1 MKNSKL
7 LPILALALLLAG
19 CKNSEGV
26 SENEQTTI
34 ATYSETSKATV
45 TTKETEA
52 SKTTT
57 TSAIT
62 KEETKETSATT
73 AKPAE
78 ETTEASA
85 DITTTQTTTSIVE
98 SVTEETVV
106 TAAEIVTTKATERT
120 TATKESV
127 VSSEE
132 KAETSDITSESA
144 ETTAAPE
151 SEKEK
156 YTIFKDSR
164 TKKKFM
170 VLNLT
175 AEKVYWNEAEDYS
188 ISEGETVDI
197 AVPVIFADW
206 FTDTDDVMLYLGE
219 RFQKI
224 SVMDCGDMT
233 VRGIA
238 YTDYWSMDNICLIN
252 DGIVHFG
259 EYTEEMKNAFRRIDS
274 GYFIDEANYYYPD
287 FPLEDGMTVENL
299 DLYFETMKT
308 DRDVLYEKIANN
320 PDTDY
325 DIAGFWGWI
334 DGIRLRGKVNFIY

>member
-1 MKNSKL
+1 MF
-7 LPILALALLLAG
+7 AG
-19 CKNSEGV
+19 CNIAESVME
-26 SENEQTTI
+26 TTD
-34 ATYSETSKATV
+34 
-45 TTKETEA
+45 
-52 SKTTT
+52 
-57 TSAIT
+57 
-62 KEETKETSATT
+62 SATT
-73 AKPAE
+73 AHAE
-78 ETTEASA
+78 LP
-85 DITTTQTTTSIVE
+85 QTTTTIQEIQTDVTTVNSTITEEMKEDTSTTVSIVLPQTTTNAV
-98 SVTEETVV
+98 STNITEETIVSTTTVV
-106 TAAEIVTTKATERT
+106 TTVASTTTYEST
-120 TATKESV
+120 TTHQENV

-132 KAETSDITSESA
+132 KRETSDIASKSA

-156 YTIFKDSR
+156 CTIFKDCT
-164 TKKKFM
+164 TKKKFII
-170 VLNLT
+170 LNLT

-197 AVPVIFADW
+197 AVPAIFSDW
-206 FTDTDDVMLYLGE
+206 FTDTDDAMFYLGE
-219 RFQKI
+219 HFQKI
-224 SVMDCGDMT
+224 PVMNCGDMT

-238 YTDYWSMDNICLIN
+238 YTNYWSMDNICLID

-274 GYFIDEANYYYPD
+274 GYFIEEANYYYPE

-308 DRDVLYEKIANN
+308 DRDVLYEKIASN